1 MVSGTHYVESEHVAF
16 ILPPW
21 SIAHFID
28 LRELILKFKS
38 HCSENPKPL
47 GAEHAKNE
55 WNHFLPFSKF
65 YFSNYILCCSVLFTR
80 LLGIAGDTECIS
92 FRPEMMRASIM
103 RKQLELFQWF
113 LEKTETNENRRM
125 FHSIIGSCHRNTS
138 LCFLG
143 AL

>member
-1 MVSGTHYVESEHVAF
+1 MTELNELNELDYSKTPWEMSNYAHEYYVESEYVAF

-65 YFSNYILCCSVLFTR
+65 YFSNNILC
-80 LLGIAGDTECIS
+80 
-92 FRPEMMRASIM
+92 
-103 RKQLELFQWF
+103 
-113 LEKTETNENRRM
+113 
-125 FHSIIGSCHRNTS
+125 HS
-138 LCFLG
+138 
-143 AL
+143 A